1 MRLDQKL
8 CERDELLM
16 NLDRQLDEVAR
27 QQELERQQEETA
39 Y

>member
-8 CERDELLM
+8 REQDELLM

-27 QQELERQQEETA
+27 QQELERQ
-39 Y
+39 